1 MGCRPKWVQKKMFC
15 KQKYDYMA
23 SETHKIIE
31 ILLDDLVYDIENPRI
46 PQSIKQED
54 EKDVLEWMINKE
66 NVIDLMY
73 SIGEKGFFPGEP
85 LLVVK
90 NSFDKYVTVEGNRRY
105 TATYLLQYPEKAPVR
120 KSTILEIAGNASFRP
135 DRLPVVVFETRE
147 DIVDYLGYRH
157 ITGVEPWDA
166 LSKARYLRVLD
177 DRLNPEMPTKERYRA
192 LARQIGS
199 TPQYVRQILVGGEI
213 VERIEGQSY
222 YDIKDLD
229 DKTFEFG
236 SFYTAIVRPNIANYI
251 GLNLDADNP
260 TENLSEE
267 HLKELVFWMFEKNS
281 ENQTRIGES
290 RNISRLNKILDPK
303 YSKALDMFKAGE
315 TLSRVAE
322 LTDEADEIVKKK
334 IGDAVDAI
342 QVAWSYFPTIKNY
355 QEINPGALRE
365 INKIS
370 AAFYKALIEKVQ
382 PTTELDE
389 LA

>member
-1 MGCRPKWVQKKMFC
+1 MNNNN
-15 KQKYDYMA
+15 
-23 SETHKIIE
+23 E
-31 ILLDDLVYDIENPRI
+31 IQYISIDNLVYDVENPRI
-46 PQSIKQED
+46 PQSIRRGD
-54 EKDVLEWMINKE
+54 VNVVLEWMINKE

-85 LLVVK
+85 LLVIQRPED
-90 NSFDKYVTVEGNRRY
+90 SKYVTVEGNRRY
-105 TATYLLQYPEKAPVR
+105 TATFLLRYPEEAPSR
-120 KSTILEIAGNASFRP
+120 KSTIREIVSQAKNRP
-135 DRLPVVVFETRE
+135 TELPVLVFGTRE
-147 DIVDYLGYRH
+147 EIIDYLGYRH

-177 DRLNPEMPTKERYRA
+177 NRLNPDMPAKERYRA

-222 YDIKDLD
+222 YGIKDLD

-260 TENLSEE
+260 TENICEE

-315 TLSRVAE
+315 TLSRAAE

-342 QVAWSYFPTIKNY
+342 QVAWSYFPTIKDY
-355 QEINPGALRE
+355 REINPGTLRE

>member
-1 MGCRPKWVQKKMFC
+1 
-15 KQKYDYMA
+15 MA
-23 SETHKIIE
+23 SKTNKIIE
-31 ILLDDLVYDIENPRI
+31 IHIDDLVYDIENPRI
-46 PQSIKQED
+46 PRSIKQED
-54 EKDVLEWMINKE
+54 EESVLEWMINKE

-90 NSFDKYVTVEGNRRY
+90 NTSGKYVTVEGNRRY

-120 KSTILEIAGNASFRP
+120 KSAILDIAENANFRP
-135 DRLPVVVFETRE
+135 NSLPVVVFDTRE

-177 DRLNPEMPTKERYRA
+177 GRLNPEMSTKERYRA

-251 GLNLDADNP
+251 GLDLDAKDP
-260 TENLSEE
+260 TENLCEE

-281 ENQTRIGES
+281 ENQTRVGES
-290 RNISRLNKILDPK
+290 RNITRLNRILDPK
-303 YSKALDMFKAGE
+303 YSKALEMFKAGE
-315 TLSRVAE
+315 TLSRAAE

-334 IGDAVDAI
+334 ISDALDAI

-355 QEINPGALRE
+355 REINPGALRE

-382 PTTELDE
+382 PPTELDE

>member
-1 MGCRPKWVQKKMFC
+1 
-15 KQKYDYMA
+15 MA
-23 SETHKIIE
+23 SETDKIIE

-54 EKDVLEWMINKE
+54 EKSVLEWMINKE

-90 NSFDKYVTVEGNRRY
+90 NASGKYVTVEGNRRY

-120 KSTILEIAGNASFRP
+120 NGKIVEISQQAKFRP
-135 DRLPVVVFETRE
+135 DRLPVVVFDTRE
-147 DIVDYLGYRH
+147 AIIDYLGYRH

-177 DRLNPEMPTKERYRA
+177 GRLNPEMPTKERYRA

-213 VERIEGQSY
+213 VERIEGHSY
-222 YDIKDLD
+222 YDLKDLD

-251 GLNLDADNP
+251 GLNLDAENP
-260 TENLSEE
+260 TENLCEE

-281 ENQTRIGES
+281 ENQTRVGES

-315 TLSRVAE
+315 TLSRAAE

-334 IGDAVDAI
+334 ISDAVDAI
-342 QVAWSYFPTIKNY
+342 QVAWSYFPTIKNFS
-355 QEINPGALRE
+355 EINPGALRE

-382 PTTELDE
+382 PTIELDE